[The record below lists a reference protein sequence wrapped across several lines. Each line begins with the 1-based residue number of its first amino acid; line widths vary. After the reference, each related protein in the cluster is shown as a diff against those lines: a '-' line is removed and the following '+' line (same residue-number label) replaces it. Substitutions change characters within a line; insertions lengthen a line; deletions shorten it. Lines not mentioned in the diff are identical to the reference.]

1 MKEIIMYSSETWP
14 HCHTAKE
21 FLNSHGF
28 KYKIKDAND
37 PSSQQEMLNYNMR
50 GVPSFFIDGEVI
62 VGFNKEALLKHIDF
76 KIFTCNK
83 CQKKMRVPK
92 DKGTIL
98 LNCSGC
104 GTKYKVRT

>member
-1 MKEIIMYSSETWP
+1 MMK
-14 HCHTAKE
+14 
-21 FLNSHGF
+21 
-28 KYKIKDAND
+28 
-37 PSSQQEMLNYNMR
+37 YNMR

-83 CQKKMRVPK
+83 CQKRMRVPK